1 MADPASPRLGVTG
14 YADIGNLF
22 SPFI

>member
-1 MADPASPRLGVTG
+1 MANPASPRLGVTG